1 MAHPVAR
8 AEFLH
13 VKPGKGAAFV
23 RSKIKNLRTGN
34 TVEKTFRAGEP
45 LTAADVNKQQ
55 CQFTYTEVLLLR
67 PATLPAA
74 AADLYAVHQK
84 KHTYDACLG

>member
-1 MAHPVAR
+1 M
-8 AEFLH
+8 
-13 VKPGKGAAFV
+13 

-55 CQFTYTEVLLLR
+55 CQFTYTEVPVSMP
-67 PATLPAA
+67 PASTTPLNQPAGTHLA
-74 AADLYAVHQK
+74 S
-84 KHTYDACLG
+84 HTSATVRML